1 MIKKY
6 IDGKFAYPTLTASLL
21 AMICLLVTALGWA
34 NEHSSNVEARQF
46 TYSWQFHNDSELSPR
61 GGTSKGPETTKLS
74 DVNPSW
80 LELQKPGL
88 SNFEKDRMAIL
99 SMAGEYRASFDFIET
114 IGFAE
119 NYSPQK
125 PYQSW
130 GTEFIFVVENRE
142 NFISLQHI
150 LVMTV
155 QNPDGKMSKPM
166 TMKHWRQ
173 DWSYEDSQLNVYQG
187 NNVWRMEQL
196 SADSV
201 QGHWTQAVYQVDDS
215 PRYEGFGKWKHHSGA
230 SFWLSSETSRPVPR
244 RETSVRRD
252 YDYLLGTNRHT
263 ITPTGWTQE
272 EDNLKVKIGENQAN
286 SLPERVVI
294 AREAGLNRYER
305 IIGFDFSPARDF
317 WEKTNPFWG
326 KVRAKWNNL
335 LDQNDQYQLV
345 KGAGGTSYLMSVL
358 VEGDKISRNTVSDK
372 RQNEFVDELF
382 KRFVHAENDCG
393 VQNESKKN
401 CF

>member
-1 MIKKY
+1 MIKKL
-6 IDGKFAYPTLTASLL
+6 IDPKSHSPRLTALLL
-21 AMICLLVTALGWA
+21 AIVCLLVTAMGWTK
-34 NEHSSNVEARQF
+34 EDSSNVEVQRF

-61 GGTSKGPETTKLS
+61 GGTSKGPVITKLS
-74 DVNPSW
+74 EVNPSW
-80 LELQKPGL
+80 LELQKPGT
-88 SNFEKDRMAIL
+88 SSFEKDRMAIL

-130 GTEFIFVVENRE
+130 GTEYIFVVENRE

-155 QNPDGKMSKPM
+155 QTPDGKLTKPI

-173 DWSYEDSQLNVYQG
+173 DWSYEDNKLNVYQG
-187 NNVWRMEQL
+187 NNIWRIEQVP
-196 SADSV
+196 AETV
-201 QGHWTQAVYQVDDS
+201 RGHWTQAVYQVDDS
-215 PRYEGFGKWKHHSGA
+215 PRYEGFGKWKHYSGT
-230 SFWLSSETSRPVPR
+230 SFWLSSETRRPVPR

-263 ITPTGWTQE
+263 VTPTGWTQE
-272 EDNLKVKIGENQAN
+272 EDNLKVRIGEKQVS
-286 SLPERVVI
+286 SLPEQVVV

-305 IIGFDFSPARDF
+305 IVGFDFSPARDF
-317 WEKTNPFWG
+317 WEKTNPFWR
-326 KVRAKWNNL
+326 KVRTRWNTL
-335 LDQNDQYQLV
+335 LDRSGQYQLV

-372 RQNEFVDELF
+372 SQNEFVDELF
-382 KRFVHAENDCG
+382 EKFVHAKND
-393 VQNESKKN
+393 
-401 CF
+401 

>member
-1 MIKKY
+1 MIKKR
-6 IDGKFAYPTLTASLL
+6 IDPKSHFSRLTASLL
-21 AMICLLVTALGWA
+21 AMICLLVTALGWTI
-34 NEHSSNVEARQF
+34 EDSSNVEVQRF
-46 TYSWQFHNDSELSPR
+46 TYSWQFQNDSELSPR
-61 GGTSKGPETTKLS
+61 GGTSKGPVITKLS
-74 DVNPSW
+74 EVNPSW
-80 LELQKPGL
+80 LELQKPGA
-88 SNFEKDRMAIL
+88 SSFEKDRMAIL

-130 GTEFIFVVENRE
+130 GTEYIFVVENRE

-155 QNPDGKMSKPM
+155 QNPDGEMSKPM

-187 NNVWRMEQL
+187 NNIWRIEQVP
-196 SADSV
+196 AETV
-201 QGHWTQAVYQVDDS
+201 RGHWTQAVYQVDDS
-215 PRYEGFGKWKHHSGA
+215 PRYEGFGKWEHYSGT
-230 SFWLSSETSRPVPR
+230 SFWLSSETRRPVPR

-263 ITPTGWTQE
+263 ITPAGWTQE
-272 EDNLKVKIGENQAN
+272 EDNLKVRIGDKQVN
-286 SLPERVVI
+286 SLPEQVVV

-305 IIGFDFSPARDF
+305 IVGFDFSPARDF

-326 KVRAKWNNL
+326 KVRARWNTL
-335 LDQNDQYQLV
+335 LDQSGQYQLV

-358 VEGDKISRNTVSDK
+358 VEGDKISRGTVSDK
-372 RQNEFVDELF
+372 NQNEFVDELF
-382 KRFVHAENDCG
+382 EKFVRTDND
-393 VQNESKKN
+393 
-401 CF
+401 

>member
-1 MIKKY
+1 MIKNI
-6 IDGKFAYPTLTASLL
+6 IDVKTASRKLICPLL
-21 AMICLLVTALGWA
+21 AATCLLVSGLGWT
-34 NEHSSNVEARQF
+34 NEDSSDVEVQRF
-46 TYSWQFHNDSELSPR
+46 TYSWQFHNDSQLSPR
-61 GGTSKGPETTKLS
+61 GGTSKGPVITKLAE
-74 DVNPSW
+74 VNPSW
-80 LELQKPGL
+80 LELQKSGA

-119 NYSPQK
+119 NYSPQN

-130 GTEFIFVVENRE
+130 GTEYIFVVENRE

-155 QNPDGKMSKPM
+155 QTPGGEMSKPM

-187 NNVWRMEQL
+187 NNTWRMKQL
-196 SADSV
+196 PAKTV
-201 QGHWTQAVYQVDDS
+201 KGHWTQAVYQVDDS
-215 PRYEGFGKWKHHSGA
+215 PRYEGFGKWKHYSGT
-230 SFWLSSETSRPVPR
+230 SFWLSSETRRPVPR

-263 ITPTGWTQE
+263 ITPAGWTQE
-272 EDNLKVKIGENQAN
+272 EDNLKVRIVEKHSNAT
-286 SLPERVVI
+286 PEIVVV

-305 IIGFDFSPARDF
+305 IVEFDFSPAREF
-317 WEKTNPFWG
+317 WEKTSPFWG
-326 KVRAKWNNL
+326 KVRAKWKDL
-335 LDQNDQYQLV
+335 LDQSVQYQLV
-345 KGAGGTSYLMSVL
+345 GGAAGTSYLMSVL

-372 RQNEFVDELF
+372 NQNEFVDELF
-382 KRFVHAENDCG
+382 EQFVKAEND
-393 VQNESKKN
+393 
-401 CF
+401 